1 MTNANNLDDR
11 YPDLGG
17 ASDDPRLRRV
27 VVGLDTLGR
36 AATADPL
43 SHAQDREIRRALTM
57 RALEAHRYAAA
68 GARGAR
74 GCVRSPRMRV
84 ASLASAAL
92 LALAGLG
99 AYSHLHPPTPVSAAQ
114 ILRRAARAMAP
125 SAGGDLLRQVLAYD
139 GSGPNASPSRHW
151 TATEWARFA
160 ADGSIDRLDSAIAV
174 DGRIEHREALDDTD
188 YWSYMGAGFKPNG
201 PVAYVYPAAPLR
213 PARRPAGSVWPLQLM
228 TEPRDLG
235 ALGGLLMSA
244 ATTATAAGY
253 ETRLLPQQDVDG
265 RRVDVVQVMH
275 RWPVT
280 IGGVSVP
287 ASRDGATTE
296 TATFYIDVAS
306 AVLRG
311 VDERD
316 QDARGATVATGT
328 LRVIAYEVVPAA
340 EAPAGLFTYTPP
352 PGVPVWR
359 CATPAYVTLP
369 ACTPAPSTGG
379 A

>member
-1 MTNANNLDDR
+1 
-11 YPDLGG
+11 
-17 ASDDPRLRRV
+17 
-27 VVGLDTLGR
+27 
-36 AATADPL
+36 
-43 SHAQDREIRRALTM
+43 
-57 RALEAHRYAAA
+57 
-68 GARGAR
+68 
-74 GCVRSPRMRV
+74 
-84 ASLASAAL
+84 
-92 LALAGLG
+92 
-99 AYSHLHPPTPVSAAQ
+99 
-114 ILRRAARAMAP
+114 
-125 SAGGDLLRQVLAYD
+125 
-139 GSGPNASPSRHW
+139 
-151 TATEWARFA
+151 
-160 ADGSIDRLDSAIAV
+160 
-174 DGRIEHREALDDTD
+174 
-188 YWSYMGAGFKPNG
+188 
-201 PVAYVYPAAPLR
+201 
-213 PARRPAGSVWPLQLM
+213 
-228 TEPRDLG
+228 
-235 ALGGLLMSA
+235 MSKSN
-244 ATTATAAGY
+244 
-253 ETRLLPQQDVDG
+253 
-265 RRVDVVQVMH
+265 VVQVMH

-296 TATFYIDVAS
+296 TATFYIDAAS

>member
-1 MTNANNLDDR
+1 MTNPNNLDDR

-57 RALEAHRYAAA
+57 RALEAHRCAAA

-114 ILRRAARAMAP
+114 ILRRAARAMAS

-188 YWSYMGAGFKPNG
+188 Y
-201 PVAYVYPAAPLR
+201 
-213 PARRPAGSVWPLQLM
+213 
-228 TEPRDLG
+228 
-235 ALGGLLMSA
+235 
-244 ATTATAAGY
+244 
-253 ETRLLPQQDVDG
+253 
-265 RRVDVVQVMH
+265 
-275 RWPVT
+275 
-280 IGGVSVP
+280 
-287 ASRDGATTE
+287 
-296 TATFYIDVAS
+296 
-306 AVLRG
+306 
-311 VDERD
+311 
-316 QDARGATVATGT
+316 
-328 LRVIAYEVVPAA
+328 
-340 EAPAGLFTYTPP
+340 
-352 PGVPVWR
+352 
-359 CATPAYVTLP
+359 
-369 ACTPAPSTGG
+369 
-379 A
+379 